1 MHVPNLVYK
10 KYLQAQKVRLHTK
23 LFAELTQCT
32 NLESINILTG
42 NFSINII
49 IFRLL
54 TVYIHFTFIL
64 GSKNNHSQD
73 CQISVFSI
81 LPFKTFSLF
90 IFTLFKPQGNHCF
103 NRFTL
108 SRIQYKYL
116 ICSLL
121 FYIGNPPSWNWSH
134 SQTRNVNDYK

>member
-10 KYLQAQKVRLHTK
+10 KYLRAQKVRLHTK

-54 TVYIHFTFIL
+54 TVFIHFTFIL
-64 GSKNNHSQD
+64 GSKNNHSQN
-73 CQISVFSI
+73 CQISVLSFCI
-81 LPFKTFSLF
+81 FRLFNTFSLF
-90 IFTLFKPQGNHCF
+90 SFALFKPQGNHYF
-103 NRFTL
+103 NPLTL

-121 FYIGNPPSWNWSH
+121 F
-134 SQTRNVNDYK
+134 